1 MNEAAVKVLG
11 IGSRVKH
18 PAMGDGVIIRL
29 YKIAYDVC
37 FFTYGIKQVAK
48 DYTDWEIIDAVE
60 PENMV
65 TYTEAEKSLRKIL
78 KEYSAI
84 DETVQIGD
92 KWKNGNL
99 IIKPQD
105 DSLKEKEI
113 PIMTF
118 FHKIVMV
125 RDRIRVI
132 EQKINSSKLLGD
144 DDKVTLQ
151 QYITRIYGS
160 LTTFNVLFKHKEDHF
175 KGDSSK

>member
-1 MNEAAVKVLG
+1 
-11 IGSRVKH
+11 
-18 PAMGDGVIIRL
+18 MGDGVIIRL